1 MGAGLQQLGSFIV
14 FIFLAFVTSA
24 RQAKYEKGLPN
35 SRGNEEAIFIENDE
49 IGRIGIT

>member
-24 RQAKYEKGLPN
+24 RYAKKSAKLP
-35 SRGNEEAIFIENDE
+35 RK
-49 IGRIGIT
+49 